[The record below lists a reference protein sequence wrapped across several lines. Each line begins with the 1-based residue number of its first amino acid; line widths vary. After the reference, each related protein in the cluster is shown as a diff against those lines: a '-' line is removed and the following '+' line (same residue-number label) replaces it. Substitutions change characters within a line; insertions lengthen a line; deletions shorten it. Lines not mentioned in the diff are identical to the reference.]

1 MVCNE
6 EIAMKKFLLAALLA
20 GVATSALAADLP
32 TRKAPPPPTPA
43 YAPPAFTW
51 TGFYIGVNGGYGF
64 GDLTKSNFGSPSG
77 GLVGGTAGYNYQIGQ
92 FVAGVEGDLDWA
104 DLNKSGVNAIAP
116 YKTDIDSLATVRARA
131 GFAVDRALLF
141 VTGGYAGA
149 EMNASYAG
157 IGSQSDWRSGGVIGG
172 GLEYAFTDNI
182 SAKAEYLYAPFYDK
196 SYFGGT
202 PGAEKS
208 GLDLSLVRAGLN
220 YKF

>member
-1 MVCNE
+1 
-6 EIAMKKFLLAALLA
+6 
-20 GVATSALAADLP
+20 
-32 TRKAPPPPTPA
+32 
-43 YAPPAFTW
+43 
-51 TGFYIGVNGGYGF
+51 
-64 GDLTKSNFGSPSG
+64 
-77 GLVGGTAGYNYQIGQ
+77 
-92 FVAGVEGDLDWA
+92 
-104 DLNKSGVNAIAP
+104 
-116 YKTDIDSLATVRARA
+116 LATVRARA